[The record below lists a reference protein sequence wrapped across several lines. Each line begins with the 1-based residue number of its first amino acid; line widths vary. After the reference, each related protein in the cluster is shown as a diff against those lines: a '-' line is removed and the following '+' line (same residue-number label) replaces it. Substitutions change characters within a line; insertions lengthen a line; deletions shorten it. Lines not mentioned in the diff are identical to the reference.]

1 MPVTGQKRGCG
12 KSGNRA
18 PLLMRVSVVAHNH
31 VILGIETR
39 KKKAVLDQFLEEQRK
54 EGFLGRVYIFAVQYF
69 SPKET
74 NSFANLANTRILG
87 KWKSS
92 YLETI
97 KLLRGQRGTSE
108 TYSDARNPF
117 GPKTT
122 FDRSPCKPQSRA
134 CFI

>member
-1 MPVTGQKRGCG
+1 MPVTGQKRGCA

-74 NSFANLANTRILG
+74 NSFANLANTRIHKCG
-87 KWKSS
+87 NKSS
-92 YLETI
+92 RQAKSENQSAAI
-97 KLLRGQRGTSE
+97 VAMGKLGSYAENLRSQGTCGQFR
-108 TYSDARNPF
+108 
-117 GPKTT
+117 
-122 FDRSPCKPQSRA
+122 
-134 CFI
+134 